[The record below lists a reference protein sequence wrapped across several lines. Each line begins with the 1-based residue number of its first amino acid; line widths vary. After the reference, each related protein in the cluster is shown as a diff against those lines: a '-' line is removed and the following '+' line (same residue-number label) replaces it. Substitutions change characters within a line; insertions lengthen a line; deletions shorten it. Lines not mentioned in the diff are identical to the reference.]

1 MVTLTGLLVASLVG
15 ALASAGAGIAG
26 SAINYNLQK
35 ETNAQN
41 IAMQRE
47 TNAQALM
54 MSNTAH
60 QREMLDLKNAGLN
73 PVLTATGGNGSP
85 VAAIS
90 SPKAQAPQF
99 DMSSI
104 GSAIQGTVQSLTNLK
119 MAEMIG
125 DRYKELSADKI
136 AADAS
141 LKGSKTEYYHAMANR
156 LRMASNG
163 ASQAALFS
171 PRQASRHSQYD
182 GKTKEE
188 LKKIWEEL
196 LGE

>member
-1 MVTLTGLLVASLVG
+1 MLAIASIVG

-26 SAINYNLQK
+26 SAVNYNLQNN
-35 ETNAQN
+35 TNAQN

-47 TNAQALM
+47 TNAQALY

-104 GSAIQGTVQSLTNLK
+104 GSAIQGTIQSLTNLK

-125 DRYKELSADKI
+125 QRYKELSADKI
-136 AADAS
+136 AADANW
-141 LKGSKTEYYHAMANR
+141 KGGKAEYYREMANR

-163 ASQAALFS
+163 ASLAALFS
-171 PRQASRHSQYD
+171 PRQVNPRSPYD

-196 LGE
+196 LK

>member
-1 MVTLTGLLVASLVG
+1 MVGLT
-15 ALASAGAGIAG
+15 ALAIASIVGSLAAAGAGIAG

-47 TNAQALM
+47 TNAQALE

-125 DRYKELSADKI
+125 ERYKELSADKI
-136 AADAS
+136 AADAP
-141 LKGSKTEYYHAMANR
+141 LKGNKAEYYRVLANK
-156 LRMASNG
+156 LRAASNG
-163 ASQAALFS
+163 ASQSVLFS
-171 PRQASRHSQYD
+171 PKQVDPRSPYD
-182 GKTKEE
+182 GKTKAE
-188 LKKIWEEL
+188 LKKIWEDL
-196 LGE
+196 LK